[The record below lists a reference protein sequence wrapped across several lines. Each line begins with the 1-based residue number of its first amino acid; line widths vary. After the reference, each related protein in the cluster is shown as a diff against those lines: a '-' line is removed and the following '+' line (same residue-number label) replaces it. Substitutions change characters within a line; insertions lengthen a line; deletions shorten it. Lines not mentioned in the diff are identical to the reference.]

1 MNLIQKLTEEAK
13 AAPARRVAMP
23 ECEAVKTLQA
33 ARRVADDGIGTPVL
47 VSPAD
52 VISATAEEAGVSL
65 EGMEVVDTT
74 DADALEERAARFM
87 AAGQRMLS
95 DKGIRRKMKMPMWYA
110 MVMEELGEV
119 DCTFCGHTNTTGDVL
134 MCAQMTIGLA
144 EGVDVPSIL
153 ALVDTPGFEG
163 PEGSVICFTD
173 CGLNPEPNASELA
186 SIAISAADGVRSIMG
201 WEPRVGFLSFSTDGS
216 GAGQSVD
223 RVDEA
228 IKLRGAREAPRAG
241 RRRRVP
247 ARRRHRPCRAAKKVG
262 RESDVAGPPTCWSS
276 RTNAANIAVKLIQRF
291 AMGAAYGH
299 TLNGFKRPVA
309 DPNRAPPSRR
319 SWATS
324 RCSSSPPA
332 SASRP
337 DAARHHALHQKGNH
351 GIQGPHA
358 LPRLHLHQG
367 GRLRRHRGALP
378 PERHP
383 PRRRARPL

>member
-1 MNLIQKLTEEAK
+1 MNLIEKLTEEAK
-13 AAPARRVAMP
+13 AAPTRRVAMP

-33 ARRVADDGIGTPVL
+33 ARRVLDDGIGTPVL

-52 VISATAEEAGVSL
+52 VISATAEQAGVSL

-74 DADALEERAARFM
+74 DADALEERAPPASWP
-87 AAGQRMLS
+87 AGQRMLS
-95 DKGIRRKMKMPMWYA
+95 DKGIRRKMKVPMWYA

-119 DCTFCGHTNTTGDVL
+119 DWTFCGHTNTTGDVL

-216 GAGQSVD
+216 GAGQSVE

-228 IKLRGAREAPRAG
+228 IKLVHERCPELAADGEFQLDAAIDRA
-241 RRRRVP
+241 V
-247 ARRRHRPCRAAKKVG
+247 AAEEERPG
-262 RESDVAGPPTCWSS
+262 ESDVAGRANVLVFPDL
-276 RTNAANIAVKLIQRF
+276 NAANIAVKLIQRF
-291 AMGAAYGH
+291 AKGAAYGH
-299 TLNGFKRPVA
+299 TLNGFKRPRRRLQPRRHRRGDRRRHRDARPLREVTLLA
-309 DPNRAPPSRR
+309 LAEPAGQRGRPPS
-319 SWATS
+319 
-324 RCSSSPPA
+324 
-332 SASRP
+332 SRP
-337 DAARHHALHQKGNH
+337 PPWSHHQKGNH
-351 GIQGPHA
+351 GIQDSDA
-358 LPRLHLHQG
+358 LPRIYLHQG
-367 GRLRRHRGALP
+367 GRLRRQ
-378 PERHP
+378 
-383 PRRRARPL
+383 